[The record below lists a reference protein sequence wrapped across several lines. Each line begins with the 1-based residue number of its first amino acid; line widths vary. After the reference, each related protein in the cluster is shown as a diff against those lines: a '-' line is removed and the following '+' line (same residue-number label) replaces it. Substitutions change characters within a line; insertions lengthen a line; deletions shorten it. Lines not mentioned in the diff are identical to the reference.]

1 MLDDDA
7 APESGREPDTAADAA
22 GEQDLAG
29 ADDTDVDAAATPPP
43 DGRVVLDGPAAE
55 NEDIRR
61 ATTDLQSSRDKSA
74 QAQEIVDDLAAK
86 TLPESK
92 LRG

>member
-7 APESGREPDTAADAA
+7 APESGLEPDTAADAA
-22 GEQDLAG
+22 GEQDTSG
-29 ADDTDVDAAATPPP
+29 SADTSVDAAGPPP

-55 NEDIRR
+55 NEDISR
-61 ATTDLQSSRDKSA
+61 ATADLQSSRDKSA
-74 QAQEIVDDLAAK
+74 QAQEIADDLAAK

-92 LRG
+92 PRG